1 MARVVIT
8 GCSTGFGRA
17 TAAEL
22 ARRGHEVIATA
33 RRAESLDGLDVARRL
48 ALDVDRDDS
57 VAALRAEIGPVDVL
71 VNNAGIDQHGPVESY
86 PQDRARQLFET
97 NFWGSFRMVQAFAP
111 AMREQ
116 GSGVIVNLSSVQG
129 VVGTPL
135 GGLYAATKHAVE
147 ALSESLHYELG
158 HFGVRVVI
166 VEPGYF
172 ATEMPNKHRDDLIT
186 GSPYEELD
194 RQWSRT
200 STTLNPGGRPGP
212 EVVAVAIADAV
223 ESGSSPL
230 RLPVGADAELV
241 CSARDQL
248 DDAGFEDLMR
258 KTLDLTW

>member
-1 MARVVIT
+1 MARAVIT

-33 RRAESLDGLDVARRL
+33 RQVESLDGLGVARCL
-48 ALDVDRDDS
+48 PLDVDRDDS
-57 VAALRAEIGPVDVL
+57 VAALREAVGPVDVL
-71 VNNAGIDQHGPVESY
+71 INNAGIDRHGPVESY
-86 PQDRARQLFET
+86 SPELARQLFET
-97 NFWGSFRMVQAFAP
+97 NFWGTFRMVQAFAP

-147 ALSESLHYELG
+147 AISESLHYEMG
-158 HFGVRVVI
+158 HFGVRVII

-172 ATEMPNKHRDDLIT
+172 ATEMPNKHHDNLIT
-186 GSPYEELD
+186 GTPYEELD

-200 STTLNPGGRPGP
+200 STTLNPAGRPGP

-223 ESGSSPL
+223 EADASPL
-230 RLPVGADAELV
+230 RLPVGKDAEMV
-241 CSARDQL
+241 CTARDQL
-248 DDAGFEDLMR
+248 DDADFEALMR
-258 KTLDLTW
+258 TTLDLTW